1 MRLRCLVLLSLTTKM
16 KPSLASLEAS
26 STLFSSVMSPM
37 KARPCFPSAR
47 REMPTSQRCMR
58 CMHAVLQGWSTLQ
71 AGLGGLVGTR
81 HVQASPALH

>member
-1 MRLRCLVLLSLTTKM
+1 
-16 KPSLASLEAS
+16 
-26 STLFSSVMSPM
+26 MSPM

-58 CMHAVLQGWSTLQ
+58 CMHAVRQGWSTLQ